1 MKYQISLS
9 TEFGKQKKLLL
20 ARKMIAIIT
29 VDLEVDRVS
38 WKNQAQLLSLK
49 KIDIKTN
56 QGKET
61 SGIFLKYHLWTSQT
75 VHSFLFFDFFLI
87 IQKFY

>member
-1 MKYQISLS
+1 
-9 TEFGKQKKLLL
+9 
-20 ARKMIAIIT
+20 MIDIIT
-29 VDLEVDRVS
+29 GDLEVDRVS

-61 SGIFLKYHLWTSQT
+61 SGIFLKCHIWTSQT

>member
-1 MKYQISLS
+1 
-9 TEFGKQKKLLL
+9 
-20 ARKMIAIIT
+20 MIAIIT
-29 VDLEVDRVS
+29 GDLEVDRVS

-61 SGIFLKYHLWTSQT
+61 SGIFLKCHT
-75 VHSFLFFDFFLI
+75 
-87 IQKFY
+87 